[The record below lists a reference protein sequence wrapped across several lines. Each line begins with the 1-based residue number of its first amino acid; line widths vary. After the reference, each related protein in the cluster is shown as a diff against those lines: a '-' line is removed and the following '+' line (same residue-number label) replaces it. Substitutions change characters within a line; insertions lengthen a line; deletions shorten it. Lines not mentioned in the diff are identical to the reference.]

1 MKLVVFDLDGTLID
15 CEIIDEL
22 AKYTKNYE
30 KVKEITEKAMKG
42 EMDLKEAMY
51 KRIELIRGVPYEKVI
66 ELANNLPLMK
76 GAREVVKTLKD
87 NGFITCII
95 TGSFDI
101 FANKIKEELGIDY
114 VFANGLMFKNDV
126 IDGFYG
132 EIIDDKSKLMVLQKL
147 LEKLNLKLKDVV
159 VVGDGAN
166 DISIMER
173 AGLSI
178 SFNGKGDVNLVADVI
193 IREKD
198 LTKILNYI
206 FRRIDEDSL
215 IKERDRLD
223 NELKELRKNILSKK
237 KILKQLD
244 DEWKRLI
251 NQIRSVNRRA
261 NELRER
267 RRELRKELKR
277 LQNREIRLE
286 NEIHELESRYNEL
299 KPRLTGNVRKLQRAI
314 SALEWK
320 LQTSVMSLRR
330 ESELVSKIE
339 NLRKKLEP
347 YKELLEI
354 ENNLKKKRTQIEK
367 VKGKIEEVNKEI
379 ETVTKELEESISKI
393 REIEKKVEEIN
404 KEKIKILNEL
414 ENLNKEY
421 EEKKDKLES
430 IKKELD
436 AYKSSYEER
445 IKKRKERREKVL
457 AKRLYKRFLSG
468 EKLGSDEILLLRRY
482 NLI

>member
-1 MKLVVFDLDGTLID
+1 MKLVVFDLDGTLVD

-22 AKYTKNYE
+22 ARFTNNYE

-51 KRIELIRGVPYEKVI
+51 KRIELIRGVPYEKVM

-76 GAREVVKTLKD
+76 GAKETIKILKD
-87 NGFITCII
+87 NGFITCVI

-101 FANKIKEELGIDY
+101 FAKKIKEELGIDY
-114 VFANGLMFKNDV
+114 VFANSLIFKNNV

-132 EIIDDKSKLMVLQKL
+132 EIIDENSKLSVLQRL
-147 LEKLNLKLKDVV
+147 LEKLNLKLRDVI

-193 IREKD
+193 IKEKD
-198 LTKILNYI
+198 LTKILDFI
-206 FRRIDEDSL
+206 FKRIDEGKL
-215 IKERDRLD
+215 IEEKNRLEEEIKELKRRISSKRR
-223 NELKELRKNILSKK
+223 ELKILE
-237 KILKQLD
+237 

-251 NQIRSVNRRA
+251 NQLRGVNKRA
-261 NELRER
+261 NELREK
-267 RRELRKELKR
+267 RRELKREIKR
-277 LQNREIRLE
+277 LRNREIRLE
-286 NEIHELESRYNEL
+286 NEIKELEERYNEL
-299 KPRLTGNVRKLQRAI
+299 KPKLTGNVRKLQKAI

-330 ESELVSKIE
+330 ESELVLKIE

-354 ENNLKKKRTQIEK
+354 ENGLKKRRNQIER
-367 VKGKIEEVNKEI
+367 VRNRINELD
-379 ETVTKELEESISKI
+379 KELEEVTKNLEETISRI
-393 REIEKKVEEIN
+393 REIESKIEEIN
-404 KEKIKILNEL
+404 KKRIEIMKEL
-414 ENLNKEY
+414 DSLNKEY
-421 EEKKDKLES
+421 ESKREEMEN
-430 IKKELD
+430 IEKELD

-445 IKKRKERREKVL
+445 IRKRKERRERVL